1 MIYRVRV
8 QQSAEAAGRDM
19 CYIINSLLPTLI
31 SLASSIETNRFS
43 HKLLIRQALTLEE
56 FIAIFVK
63 LATTS
68 GRLVHFFSFNGIQ
81 GLQSGSTT
89 WGYIG
94 IQRLQSG
101 RLTLNYGYIG
111 IQILQSDSLTLIWLH

>member
-43 HKLLIRQALTLEE
+43 HKLLIRQALILEE

-68 GRLVHFFSFNGIQ
+68 GRLVHFFHLMAFRGYRVAARH
-81 GLQSGSTT
+81 GVTLAFSGC
-89 WGYIG
+89 
-94 IQRLQSG
+94 RVA
-101 RLTLNYGYIG
+101 
-111 IQILQSDSLTLIWLH
+111 D